1 MRDLALTQAARAAR
15 NAATIAQADAG
26 AGASSVKLYTASG
39 GGGTLL
45 GVRLLAK
52 PCGIVRSEDGRIAL
66 IPAAANDLVAA
77 SGAATWGEWCA
88 SDGTVLMSGPVTD
101 ADGRAS
107 DGLGGTVDTGD
118 VGPWVLSG
126 STGTQLYEGGV
137 VLLTSGL
144 IG

>member
-1 MRDLALTQAARAAR
+1 MRDLALTQTARAAR

-39 GGGTLL
+39 GALL

-52 PCGIVRSEDGRIAL
+52 PCGTVRSEDGRIAL
-66 IPAAANDLVAA
+66 IPAALNDLVLA

-88 SDGTVLMSGPVTD
+88 GDGAVLMVGPVTD
-101 ADGRAS
+101 ADGLAS

-118 VGPWVLSG
+118 VGPWVLTG
-126 STGTQLYEGGV
+126 TTGTQLYEGGV